1 MKNFLLIFL
10 ITFSGMVSNAQN
22 SWNNKKCAVVLTYDD
37 ALDIDLDHVIPA
49 LDSFN
54 LKGTFYLIGNRP
66 AIANRIPEW
75 RAASKNGHELG
86 NHTLFHPCDGTLP
99 GREWVN
105 KDNDLRNYTVNR
117 AVDEIKSNN
126 ILLSAIDGKTKR
138 TFAYPCG
145 DLKIG
150 GAYFYDQLKTDFVG
164 ARGVTRGLQDAKE
177 VNLDNINT
185 YSMNG
190 QNGEYMINLVK
201 EAVNSEK
208 LLVFLFHGVGGG
220 HKANVTLEAHHKLIS
235 FLKAHQSEI
244 WVAPMVDVAEFIKTK
259 Q

>member
-1 MKNFLLIFL
+1 MKIFVLFFL
-10 ITFSGMVSNAQN
+10 ISFATVTVNAQS

-37 ALDIDLDHVIPA
+37 ALDIDLDNVVPV

-75 RAASKNGHELG
+75 RVVAKNGHELG
-86 NHTLFHPCDGTLP
+86 NHTLFHPCVGSLP
-99 GREWVN
+99 GRAWVT
-105 KDNDLRNYTVNR
+105 KDFDLNNYTVKREVEEIR
-117 AVDEIKSNN
+117 ANN

-145 DLKIG
+145 DLKVG
-150 GAYFYDQLKTDFVG
+150 GEYFYNQLKDEFAG
-164 ARGVTRGLQDAKE
+164 ARGVTQGLEYAKD
-177 VNLDNINT
+177 VNLDDIKC
-185 YSMNG
+185 YPING
-190 QNGEYMINLVK
+190 QDGAYLISLVK
-201 EAVNSEK
+201 EAIQSQK

-220 HKANVTLEAHHKLIS
+220 HRANVSLQAHRELLS
-235 FLKAHQSEI
+235 FLKAHESEI
-244 WVAPMVDVAEFIKTK
+244 WVAPMVDVAEFIKAK